1 MAMNRHGRND
11 QIEGAV
17 SAHAKRTRLQAL
29 LFAGAALGTAL
40 VTLGGAETKL
50 PPYHGE

>member
-1 MAMNRHGRND
+1 MNKHTGND
-11 QIEGAV
+11 QTDVAPARGARR
-17 SAHAKRTRLQAL
+17 ARLQAL